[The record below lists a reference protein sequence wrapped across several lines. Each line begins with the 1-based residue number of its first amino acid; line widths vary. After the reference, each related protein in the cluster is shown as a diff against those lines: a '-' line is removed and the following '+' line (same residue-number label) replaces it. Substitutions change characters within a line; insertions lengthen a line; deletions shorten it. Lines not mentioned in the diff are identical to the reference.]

1 MGERTA
7 IGRTEC
13 RLILGSPGVRGRG
26 RAGHPR
32 TVLYAAAVLL
42 PQAAAAPG
50 LLGSRSLGKWLMLS
64 GSPHF
69 ASQLATVPL
78 AQFADGHDTPNY
90 TGLLLGL

>member
-1 MGERTA
+1 M
-7 IGRTEC
+7 
-13 RLILGSPGVRGRG
+13 ILGSPGVGGRG

-69 ASQLATVPL
+69 ASHLATEHL